1 MLRIMCCGRPCF
13 ERLLQ
18 LIKRKGAIVNVV
30 EDLVLKGYYN
40 SFVIIILLCF
50 VVEDLVLKGYYNQFW
65 MPHGKQYVVEDLV
78 LKGYYNQK
86 KQLTII

>member
-18 LIKRKGAIVNVV
+18 LSSYRLLSSLVV

-40 SFVIIILLCF
+40 HNIAILMVWL
-50 VVEDLVLKGYYNQFW
+50 VVEDLVLKGYYNFRTTTFLS
-65 MPHGKQYVVEDLV
+65 H
-78 LKGYYNQK
+78 
-86 KQLTII
+86 

>member
-18 LIKRKGAIVNVV
+18 LSTKTKFFSEVV

-40 SFVIIILLCF
+40 HFGLLLIKLL
-50 VVEDLVLKGYYNQFW
+50 VVEDLVLKGYYNVCGQI
-65 MPHGKQYVVEDLV
+65 PHSTTLWKTLF
-78 LKGYYNQK
+78 
-86 KQLTII
+86 

>member
-18 LIKRKGAIVNVV
+18 LNLNGAMVNLVV

-40 SFVIIILLCF
+40 SILYF
-50 VVEDLVLKGYYNQFW
+50 
-65 MPHGKQYVVEDLV
+65 
-78 LKGYYNQK
+78 
-86 KQLTII
+86 